1 MNAFGAVMLLLGMM
15 ILSAGIWTALEQRL
29 NLRTRLRRR
38 FPVLGRNPWL
48 VIGIMFGA
56 VLLTG
61 VILLLVSAPVA
72 VYYAVGGLMTGTV
85 IMLLSGNDSE

>member
-29 NLRTRLRRR
+29 SLRTRLRRR

>member
-1 MNAFGAVMLLLGMM
+1 MLLLGMM

-29 NLRTRLRRR
+29 SLRTRLRRR
-38 FPVLGRNPWL
+38 FPVLG
-48 VIGIMFGA
+48 IGIMFGA

>member
-1 MNAFGAVMLLLGMM
+1 MLLLGMM

-29 NLRTRLRRR
+29 SLRTRLRRKI
-38 FPVLGRNPWL
+38 PVLSRNPWL
-48 VIGIMFGA
+48 VIGVMFGA

-72 VYYAVGGLMTGTV
+72 AYYAAGGLMTGTV